1 MFRKGE
7 RVVALELGLFGSI
20 VKENDDGTFT
30 VKMDNGTQVDV
41 DEFELVPMEDDDG
54 FLIEEEDDT
63 LWEDLAPYRNMNQG
77 YL

>member
-1 MFRKGE
+1 
-7 RVVALELGLFGSI
+7 
-20 VKENDDGTFT
+20 
-30 VKMDNGTQVDV
+30 VDV